1 MTFTRLRIAL
11 LLLLLVLV
19 SACSKSAPG
28 NSENREAKTPTSG
41 SVNTAA
47 SKDKIKIKTPDE
59 QTVVEFSDTGG
70 EPQIEFSV
78 NGQKQILRGKSK
90 DSSKRK
96 YENDASQIL
105 AEVKTDSD
113 SFKIRTPDGKLLW
126 KVKFNDDKIKISNNE
141 EMASP
146 FALKA
151 GEQDRVKVLREE
163 TEIGKVK
170 FYRDRGKVKIDNPNE
185 TTLFESNTNTFLA
198 FYGLMLI
205 SEIPAMERYII
216 MAELLA
222 RGK

>member
-1 MTFTRLRIAL
+1 MTVARLRIASFFL
-11 LLLLLVLV
+11 LLILV

-28 NSENREAKTPTSG
+28 NLQNRGANTPTNG
-41 SVNTAA
+41 SADT
-47 SKDKIKIKTPDE
+47 STGKDKIKIKTPDE
-59 QTVVEFSDTGG
+59 QVVVEFSNPGG
-70 EPQIEFSV
+70 SPQIEFSV
-78 NGQKQILRGKSK
+78 NGQNQILRGKSK
-90 DSSKRK
+90 DSIKRK
-96 YENDASQIL
+96 YENEAGQIL

-113 SFKIRTPDGKLLW
+113 SFKVRTPDGRLLW

-141 EMASP
+141 EMTSP

-170 FYRDRGKVKIDNPNE
+170 FYRDRGKVKVDKPDE
-185 TTLFESNTNTFLA
+185 TTLFESNTNTFSG
-198 FYGLMLI
+198 FYGVILMN
-205 SEIPAMERYII
+205 EIPAMERYII

>member
-11 LLLLLVLV
+11 FLLLLVV

-41 SVNTAA
+41 SANTAA
-47 SKDKIKIKTPDE
+47 SKDKIKIKTPHE

-70 EPQIEFSV
+70 EPQIEFSI
-78 NGQKQILRGKSK
+78 NGQKQILQGKSK

-96 YENDASQIL
+96 YENDANQIL

-141 EMASP
+141 EMTNP

-151 GEQDRVKVLREE
+151 GEQDRVKVFREE

-170 FYRDRGKVKIDNPNE
+170 FYRDKGKVKIDSPNE
-185 TTLFESNTNTFLA
+185 TTLFESNTNTFLS
-198 FYGLMLI
+198 FYGWMLI

-222 RGK
+222 REK

>member
-1 MTFTRLRIAL
+1 MTFARLRITLFL
-11 LLLLLVLV
+11 LLLMLV

-28 NSENREAKTPTSG
+28 NSENRGAGTATS
-41 SVNTAA
+41 SSTSNAA

-59 QTVVEFSDTGG
+59 QTVVEFSNTGG

-78 NGQKQILRGKSK
+78 NGQKQTLRGENK
-90 DSSKRK
+90 DSGKRK
-96 YENDASQIL
+96 YENDARQIL
-105 AEVKTDSD
+105 AEVKADSD
-113 SFKIRTPDGKLLW
+113 SFKVRTSDGKLLW

-141 EMASP
+141 EMTNP

-170 FYRDRGKVKIDNPNE
+170 FYRDRGKVKVDKLDE
-185 TTLFESNTNTFLA
+185 TTLFESNTNTFAA
-198 FYGLMLI
+198 FYGVLLMD
-205 SEIPAMERYII
+205 EIPARERYII

-222 RGK
+222 RAK

>member
-1 MTFTRLRIAL
+1 MTFARLRITL
-11 LLLLLVLV
+11 FLLLLVLV

-28 NSENREAKTPTSG
+28 NSENRGAGTPTS
-41 SVNTAA
+41 SSTSNAA

-59 QTVVEFSDTGG
+59 ETVVEFSNTGG

-78 NGQKQILRGKSK
+78 NGQKQILRAENK

-96 YENDASQIL
+96 YENDARQIL
-105 AEVKTDSD
+105 AEVKADSD
-113 SFKIRTPDGKLLW
+113 SFKVRAPDGKLLW

-141 EMASP
+141 EMTSP
-146 FALKA
+146 FALKP

-170 FYRDRGKVKIDNPNE
+170 FYRDRGKVKVDKPDE
-185 TTLFESNTNTFLA
+185 TTLFESNTNAFSA
-198 FYGLMLI
+198 FYGVLLMN
-205 SEIPAMERYII
+205 EIPAMERYII